1 MRGQVALVALMVT
14 FIPATVLAQAA
25 SPDTETQL
33 QQDLRHRRVIVKP
46 VTPLSEVNRDLDR
59 VELEALQQQE
69 RAAIERKLSQPA
81 QTPPHVDDDF
91 KGGIQTRNLNKLLG
105 R

>member
-1 MRGQVALVALMVT
+1 MRGQVVLAALIAT
-14 FIPATVLAQAA
+14 FVPATVLAQAA

-46 VTPLSEVNRDLDR
+46 LTPLSEVQRDLDR
-59 VELEALQQQE
+59 VEIEGLQQQE
-69 RAAIERKLSQPA
+69 RAAIERRLSRPA

-91 KGGIQTRNLNKLLG
+91 KGGIQTRNLNNLLG

>member
-1 MRGQVALVALMVT
+1 MRGQAALVALIVT
-14 FIPATVLAQAA
+14 LVPATVLAQVAR
-25 SPDTETQL
+25 PDTETQL

-59 VELEALQQQE
+59 VELEALQQE
-69 RAAIERKLSQPA
+69 ARAAIERKLSRPA

-91 KGGIQTRNLNKLLG
+91 KGGIQTRNLNNLLG

>member
-1 MRGQVALVALMVT
+1 MRGQAALVALILTLM
-14 FIPATVLAQAA
+14 PATVLAQTG
-25 SPDTETQL
+25 SSDTETQL

-69 RAAIERKLSQPA
+69 RAAIERRLSRPV

-91 KGGIQTRNLNKLLG
+91 KGGIQTRSLNNLLG
-105 R
+105 K

>member
-1 MRGQVALVALMVT
+1 MRRQVAFVALMVM
-14 FIPATVLAQAA
+14 FVPATVLAQAA

-69 RAAIERKLSQPA
+69 RAAIERKLSQPV

-91 KGGIQTRNLNKLLG
+91 KGGIQTRNLNNLLG

>member
-1 MRGQVALVALMVT
+1 MRGQAVLVALIVT
-14 FIPATVLAQAA
+14 LIPATVLAQAA

-46 VTPLSEVNRDLDR
+46 TTPLSEVNRDLDR
-59 VELEALQQQE
+59 VELEGAQQQE
-69 RAAIERKLSQPA
+69 RAAIERKLSRPA

-91 KGGIQTRNLNKLLG
+91 KGGIQTRSLNNLLG
-105 R
+105 K